1 MTSDPG
7 RAPAEKGGPRPDAAK
22 SGAAC
27 VVQCLYLHSP
37 GESFSYPSSRSSG
50 SAARLAG
57 RYLECV
63 LVQSAS
69 LRWAAPDAELVLVT
83 NPISSS
89 SLTRRG
95 RALLDRIMSFGVTL
109 VAAEYRHKPRREV
122 SRFAASRYVFD
133 AIDAVAPGR
142 DPDQKLW
149 LVDLDCVW
157 INPHVAF
164 AEVAARRGASALQ
177 IGYPP
182 GWKAAGRTRDELG
195 AIGARVGACAPLP
208 PWIGGEVLAGSA
220 EELVQLVRACER
232 LDQELEELGEFLD
245 TEEHLLTIAG
255 GLGRV
260 EFHNLDTVVGR
271 IWTGRRH
278 GAANPSEPEALP
290 LWHLPSE
297 KGLGFRRAANA
308 LLRGDGARLREDLSS
323 PTRAAAR
330 FNVAG
335 SHWTRAVRDDTW
347 IAAARVRDALVR
359 EA

>member
-1 MTSDPG
+1 
-7 RAPAEKGGPRPDAAK
+7 
-22 SGAAC
+22 
-27 VVQCLYLHSP
+27 VQYLYLHAP
-37 GESFSYPSSRSSG
+37 GDRFSYPSSRSSG
-50 SAARLAG
+50 SVGRLAA

-83 NPISSS
+83 SLASRS

-95 RALLDRIMSFGVTL
+95 CALLDRIMSLGVEL
-109 VAAEYRHKPRREV
+109 VAAEYDHAPAHQV
-122 SRFAASRYVFD
+122 SHFASSRYVFD
-133 AIDAVAPGR
+133 AIDAVASGR

-149 LVDLDCVW
+149 LVDVDCVW
-157 INPHVAF
+157 IDPRAAF
-164 AEVAARRGASALQ
+164 AEVAPRRGVSALQ

-182 GWKAAGRTRDELG
+182 DWQGTGWSREELG
-195 AIGARVGACAPLP
+195 ALGARLGACAPLP

-220 EELVQLVRACER
+220 RELLAMVRVCEQLDRELER
-232 LDQELEELGEFLD
+232 LDTLLT
-245 TEEHLLTIAG
+245 TEEQLLTLAG

-260 EFHNLDTVVGR
+260 EFANLASVVGR
-271 IWTGRRH
+271 IWTGHRH
-278 GAANPSEPEALP
+278 GAANPPEPEALP

-297 KGLGFRRAANA
+297 KGLGFRRAANQ
-308 LLRGDGARLREDLSS
+308 LLRGPAGRLREDLSS
-323 PTRAAAR
+323 PASAAAR

-335 SHWTRAVRDDTW
+335 GHWSRTLRDDTW